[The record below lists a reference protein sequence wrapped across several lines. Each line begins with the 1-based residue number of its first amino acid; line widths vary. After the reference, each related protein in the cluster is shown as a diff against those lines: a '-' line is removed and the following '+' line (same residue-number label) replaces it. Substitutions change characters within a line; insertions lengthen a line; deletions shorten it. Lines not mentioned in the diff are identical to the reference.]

1 MSALKDKKIWIGLII
16 SILCIAYFIKGID
29 WRQAWTIM
37 ESAQYL
43 WLIPAIIAFLIS
55 FYFRIIRWQIFMDPI
70 KKLPIKRLTPSLMIG
85 FMGNSVLPARLGE
98 LIRPYVLAKKE
109 QLSFS
114 AALATVVIERI
125 FDGICMLFL
134 LAVVL
139 MFFAPAISSNTDSF
153 ITLPKIQAISYT
165 FLAVNIAIIIFLY
178 LLKKYPDKIVAMFR
192 KIFRFLPVHWLDKLS
207 HLLLSFVDG
216 LHILHQPKQIILA
229 SIYSFG
235 VWITSAIQILFV
247 QYAFHLGSLPL
258 SAPIFIMVII
268 AIGVMLPSA
277 PGYVGPYHAAC
288 RGALIL
294 LGVEINTAIGFA
306 VILHASQVIVIVLI
320 GFYYLWREGLSLGE
334 TMHQM
339 KVERTKG

>member
-16 SILCIAYFIKGID
+16 SVLCIAYFIKGID

-43 WLIPAIIAFLIS
+43 WLIPATIVFLLS
-55 FYFRIIRWQIFMDPI
+55 YYFRAVRWQIFVDPI
-70 KKLPIKRLTPSLMIG
+70 KKLPVKKLIPSLMIG

-98 LIRPYVLAKKE
+98 LIRPYVLGKKE
-109 QLSFS
+109 NLSIS

-134 LAVVL
+134 LAMVL
-139 MFFAPAISSNTDSF
+139 MFFAPTISSSTDSF

-165 FLAVNIAIIIFLY
+165 FLAFNVAIVFFLY
-178 LLKKYPDKIVAMFR
+178 LLKRYPDKIVAIFR
-192 KIFRFLPVHWLDKLS
+192 KIFGFLPVHWLDKLS

-229 SIYSFG
+229 SIYSLA
-235 VWITSAIQILFV
+235 VWISVAIEILFV

-288 RGALIL
+288 RGALVL
-294 LGVEINTAIGFA
+294 LGVEVNTAIGFA
-306 VILHASQVIVIVLI
+306 VILHASQVIVVTIV
-320 GFYYLWREGLSLGE
+320 GFYYLWKEGLSLSE
-334 TMHQM
+334 VSKSVTSN
-339 KVERTKG
+339 K

>member
-1 MSALKDKKIWIGLII
+1 MSMLKDKKIWIGLII
-16 SILCIAYFIKGID
+16 SILCIAYFVKGID

-43 WLIPAIIAFLIS
+43 WLIPATIAFLIS
-55 FYFRIIRWQIFMDPI
+55 YYFRAIRWQIFMDPI
-70 KKLPIKRLTPSLMIG
+70 KHLPVKRLIPSLMIG

-98 LIRPYVLAKKE
+98 LIRPYVLGKKE
-109 QLSFS
+109 NLSIS

-134 LAVVL
+134 LAIVL
-139 MFFAPAISSNTDSF
+139 LFFAPSISSSTESF
-153 ITLPKIQAISYT
+153 ISLPKIQAISYT
-165 FLAVNIAIIIFLY
+165 FLAFNIAIIIFLY
-178 LLKKYPDKIVAMFR
+178 LLKKYPDKVVVIFR
-192 KIFRFLPVHWLDKLS
+192 KLFRFLPVHWLDKLA

-229 SIYSFG
+229 SLYSFA
-235 VWITSAIQILFV
+235 VWITVALEILFV

-288 RGALIL
+288 RGALVL
-294 LGVEINTAIGFA
+294 LGVEVNTAIGFA
-306 VILHASQVIVIVLI
+306 VILHASQVIPVIAI
-320 GFYYLWREGLSLGE
+320 GFYYLWKEELSLSE
-334 TMHQM
+334 VSKSVTS
-339 KVERTKG
+339 KK